1 LSRHIRK
8 QKVAS
13 EWLPVPNKGKIV
25 RETRLSDHAPFWDR
39 GYRAM
44 MITDTAM
51 LRNPHYHKRSDRI
64 ETLNLD
70 FLTGICRG
78 LIEGIRHL

>member
-1 LSRHIRK
+1 
-8 QKVAS
+8 
-13 EWLPVPNKGKIV
+13 
-25 RETRLSDHAPFWDR
+25 
-39 GYRAM
+39 M